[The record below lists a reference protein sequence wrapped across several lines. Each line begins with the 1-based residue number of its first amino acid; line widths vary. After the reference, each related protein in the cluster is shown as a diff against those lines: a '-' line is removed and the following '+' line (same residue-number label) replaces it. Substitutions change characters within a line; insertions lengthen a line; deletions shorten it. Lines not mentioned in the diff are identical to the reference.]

1 MFKDRAHW
9 ADKAF
14 WWVAPIVIVVSAA
27 GGIYYYY
34 HSKNQPP
41 AEVKVKPQT
50 PAPIAKNDE
59 TAVKHPIPA
68 APDDANYATLPELND
83 SDASVRGALEGL
95 FGKKPV
101 EQMLVPETII
111 RHIVVTVDNLPR
123 QKVAVEK
130 RPVKALAGQTVVVT
144 EGDRVTLSE
153 ANYARYAP
161 VIALVKNMDAQQVS
175 DLYFRFYPLFQQAYE
190 DLGYPGQYFNDRL
203 VEAIDS
209 LLAAPEVTG
218 PVDLVQ
224 PRVFYEYAD
233 PKLEARPAGQK
244 LMVRMGRENAA
255 QVKEKLRALRKAITD
270 GGPKPEPSGISSP
283 PGGLRHWL

>member
-14 WWVAPIVIVVSAA
+14 WWVAPIVIVVSAGA
-27 GGIYYYY
+27 GIYYYY
-34 HSKNQPP
+34 HSKHSAP
-41 AEVKVKPQT
+41 EVKVNPET
-50 PAPIAKNDE
+50 PAPIASRDE
-59 TAVKHPIPA
+59 TAIKHPIPTA
-68 APDDANYATLPELND
+68 AQPGDGATLPELND
-83 SDASVRGALEGL
+83 SDQPLRTALESL

-101 EQMLVPETII
+101 EQMLVPEAII

-130 RPVKALAGQTVVVT
+130 RPLKPLAGQTVVVT
-144 EGDRVTLSE
+144 EGDRVTLGE
-153 ANYARYAP
+153 ANYARYTPA
-161 VIALVKNMDAQQVS
+161 IALVKSMDAQQVS

-209 LLAAPEVTG
+209 LLAAPEVNG
-218 PVDLVQ
+218 PIDLVQ

-244 LMVRMGRENAA
+244 LMIRMGRENAA
-255 QVKEKLRALRKAITD
+255 VVKEKLRALRKAVA
-270 GGPKPEPSGISSP
+270 EA
-283 PGGLRHWL
+283 RQ